1 MPAGLTG
8 ALQDDESVDL
18 DWDDSTGAD
27 SYQVSYRHAHVSEWT
42 ILPSGGASVTITGS
56 SAEVSGLPYP
66 LNYYFRVNASNTD
79 GTSNWSDELLVT
91 PAPIVG
97 TDGCVVA
104 APPQELAGFAKHCAA
119 GGIGIVG
126 SNEVSDF
133 AIKLAWNHI
142 MNMLAAHPD
151 VHERM
156 AQAKVH
162 HVLKA
167 AATPGSKAS
176 YANNTRQAWSDEENL
191 LCYPGEARRLYALYD
206 SFIHEFGHAI
216 HRRGLTTAQ
225 YTETE
230 DAYTAAKGAGLWDGT
245 YSNADVVSTLRRLWS
260 STFPAEQRASGRIGN
275 HWRNTTFASTRFS
288 SSTYPRMIGGPGV
301 PHRKMPQHRRRCP
314 LSPPICGPP
323 P

>member
-1 MPAGLTG
+1 MLM
-8 ALQDDESVDL
+8 LQCG
-18 DWDDSTGAD
+18 TN
-27 SYQVSYRHAHVSEWT
+27 
-42 ILPSGGASVTITGS
+42 LPSGGASVTVTGS

-151 VHERM
+151 VHR
-156 AQAKVH
+156 
-162 HVLKA
+162 
-167 AATPGSKAS
+167 
-176 YANNTRQAWSDEENL
+176 
-191 LCYPGEARRLYALYD
+191 
-206 SFIHEFGHAI
+206 
-216 HRRGLTTAQ
+216 
-225 YTETE
+225 E
-230 DAYTAAKGAGLWDGT
+230 DGAGEGASRLEGRLHAGLQ
-245 YSNADVVSTLRRLWS
+245 SLLRKQHSTSLV
-260 STFPAEQRASGRIGN
+260 GRGKPPLLPG
-275 HWRNTTFASTRFS
+275 R
-288 SSTYPRMIGGPGV
+288 GP
-301 PHRKMPQHRRRCP
+301 
-314 LSPPICGPP
+314 
-323 P
+323 